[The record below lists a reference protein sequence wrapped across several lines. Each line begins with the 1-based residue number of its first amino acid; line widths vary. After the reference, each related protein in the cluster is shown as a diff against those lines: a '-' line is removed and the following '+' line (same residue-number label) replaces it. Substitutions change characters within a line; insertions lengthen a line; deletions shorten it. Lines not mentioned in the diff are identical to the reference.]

1 MAEAMHYGK
10 TSFPVTLAPEE
21 IAAELEPNAV
31 ELEQKTV
38 PELVR
43 DALAHP
49 IDSKPLK
56 ELVKPGESVCI
67 IISDVTRRWQS
78 PETYI
83 PIVVEELGFVGGL
96 VVLVLFALL
105 ILRGYWLA
113 LNARDKF
120 GALTIVGIITLLAV
134 QVFLNIGV
142 VTNLIPT
149 TGISLPFFSY
159 GGTALMIQLAE
170 MGIILSVSRQI
181 PAPRQE

>member
-1 MAEAMHYGK
+1 MGLKIHGGSAPRRKEAPVMAEAMHYGK

-43 DALAHP
+43 AALAHP

-78 PETYI
+78 PE
-83 PIVVEELGFVGGL
+83 P
-96 VVLVLFALL
+96 
-105 ILRGYWLA
+105 
-113 LNARDKF
+113 
-120 GALTIVGIITLLAV
+120 
-134 QVFLNIGV
+134 
-142 VTNLIPT
+142 
-149 TGISLPFFSY
+149 
-159 GGTALMIQLAE
+159 
-170 MGIILSVSRQI
+170 
-181 PAPRQE
+181 